1 MIKKLKTLCSGH
13 KLLVILKAKKLFESF
28 TKKKK
33 NCKKPNQK
41 EFRVE
46 KAIKRKSDKLY
57 FKWKGYDNS
66 FNSWTDKKDKV

>member
-13 KLLVILKAKKLFESF
+13 KLFVILKAKKLFESF
-28 TKKKK
+28 TKKELQ
-33 NCKKPNQK
+33 KPNQK

-57 FKWKGYDNS
+57 FKWKGYDNF
-66 FNSWTDKKDKV
+66 FNS

>member
-13 KLLVILKAKKLFESF
+13 KLLVISKAKKLFESF
-28 TKKKK
+28 TKKKELQ
-33 NCKKPNQK
+33 KPNQK

-66 FNSWTDKKDKV
+66 FNS